1 MGKIVL
7 TGSGPVMIPV
17 PEKGTPTE
25 AKSRLAIPYTM
36 VVPPPSAVGNI
47 VVSGTGPVAVK
58 VVEASSNR
66 TSEIAN
72 DAVGEAVVLR
82 SVTGLASEE
91 LVVVEAGSS
100 SDEVLRAVLVISVFE
115 SEEVEAELSLVVKM
129 DAVEGSAVD
138 VLSGRLER
146 ADEEVVVSED
156 EDCVSTELVVVS
168 EELVISEEDEEASVG
183 SSEVETAVVE
193 VSEEELGDVVSLGSS
208 VEVAVDVSVPLDTRG
223 EVVELSTVDAD
234 VVSVDTSEVE
244 EELLSSVEDVTDVV
258 VDVEPKDS
266 VEESVV
272 DNGSEELAAVDVL
285 VSDTWVARPT
295 DDDES
300 KEESA
305 SEVVVDVS

>member
-1 MGKIVL
+1 
-7 TGSGPVMIPV
+7 
-17 PEKGTPTE
+17 
-25 AKSRLAIPYTM
+25 M
-36 VVPPPSAVGNI
+36 VVPPPSAVGKI

-66 TSEIAN
+66 TSETAN
-72 DAVGEAVVLR
+72 DAVEEAVVLR

-115 SEEVEAELSLVVKM
+115 SVEVEAELSLVVRM

-138 VLSGRLER
+138 VLSGRLES

-168 EELVISEEDEEASVG
+168 NRLVISEEDEGASVG
-183 SSEVETAVVE
+183 SSEVETPVVE
-193 VSEEELGDVVSLGSS
+193 VSEELGDVVSLGSS
-208 VEVAVDVSVPLDTRG
+208 VEVAVDVSVPLDTMS

-244 EELLSSVEDVTDVV
+244 EELVSSVEDVTDVV
-258 VDVEPKDS
+258 VDAEPKES

-285 VSDTWVARPT
+285 VSDTWVARST
-295 DDDES
+295 EDDDSE
-300 KEESA
+300 EESA
-305 SEVVVDVS
+305 SEVVVDVP